1 MSRAGFPGEPDRSR
15 PCGVSHVAVVTADL
29 DAFRAF
35 YEDVIGLRTSVVFGA
50 GPGHAREAL
59 MAVGDGIGGAMLQV
73 FEVAGDDRAAHG
85 ATAAM
90 FQRGHLDHF
99 GFTVPNRAALTALRD
114 RLLAVGATSGDI
126 RPLGPMLSLR
136 FADPDGCQGEI
147 NCFNDA
153 FDESLLRS
161 EDEVIDPDWVG
172 KARRI
177 LHAEASHPPS
187 GGTS

>member
-1 MSRAGFPGEPDRSR
+1 MSRAGFTAGPDRHR

-35 YEDVIGLRTSVVFGA
+35 YEDVVGLRTSVVFGA

-59 MAVGDGIGGAMLQV
+59 MVVGDGIGGAMLQV
-73 FEVAGDDRAAHG
+73 FEVAGDRAADG
-85 ATAAM
+85 AAAAM
-90 FQRGHLDHF
+90 FQRGHLDHL
-99 GFTVPNRAALTALRD
+99 GFTVPDRAALTALRD

-136 FADPDGCQGEI
+136 FADPDGFQGEI
-147 NCFNDA
+147 NCYNDA
-153 FDESLLRS
+153 FDESMMRA
-161 EDEVIDPDWVG
+161 EDEVVDPDWVG
-172 KARRI
+172 KARRV
-177 LHAEASHPPS
+177 LHADAERPPT